1 MLPKPPRTF
10 IEGPAGTLECVV
22 EEPATGASSSTTSG
36 VTTAATTPA
45 LAVVCHPHPL
55 HGGTL
60 DNKVAQTLARAF
72 VQRGYRTVRFN
83 FRGVEQSAGTWGEGP
98 GEVQDALAVIRHF
111 RALGQ
116 PLALAGFSFGA
127 YVASQAAAH
136 QLPDAPAHRLILV
149 GPAVDTFPMAP
160 VPAGTLI
167 IQGETDDVVPL
178 SSVLRWA
185 SQQAL
190 PVTVVPQAGHFFH
203 GQLGLLKSLV
213 LQAGT
218 TSCATS

>member
-1 MLPKPPRTF
+1 MIPKAPRTF
-10 IEGPAGTLECVV
+10 IDGPAGTLECVLEDPKPEV
-22 EEPATGASSSTTSG
+22 CDPSA
-36 VTTAATTPA
+36 PLP

-72 VQRGYRTVRFN
+72 LQRGYRTVRFN
-83 FRGVEQSAGTWGEGP
+83 FRGVEQSAGSWGEGP

-111 RALGQ
+111 RSPGQ
-116 PLALAGFSFGA
+116 ALALAGFSFGA
-127 YVASQAAAH
+127 YVASQAAA
-136 QLPDAPAHRLILV
+136 QQPPEAPIHRLVLV
-149 GPAVDTFPMAP
+149 GPAVDTFAMAH

-185 SQQAL
+185 AEQAL
-190 PVTVVPQAGHFFH
+190 PVTVIPRAGHFFH
-203 GQLGLLKSLV
+203 GQLGLLKTLV
-213 LQAGT
+213 LQAG
-218 TSCATS
+218 ATSD